1 MNSWTGEIQSHN
13 ERILSV
19 KLLSLPYDIYL
30 CLNAHESLHHH
41 LTSPSLSYLFLLYRG
56 AVGALLVYDIS
67 KHVTFENVERWLKEL
82 RDHAEPNIVIMLVGN
97 KSDLRNRRAVPT
109 EEAMAFAERNSL
121 AFIETSALDAS
132 GVDDAFRQILTGKEG
147 KRELV
152 THALFSSY
160 SCVLLLE
167 IHKLLSRRI
176 MAGGERGAVGKGG
189 KSLLPGSN
197 SKGQGG
203 GGVTLGGGA
212 QSSGGANSCCK

>member
-1 MNSWTGEIQSHN
+1 M
-13 ERILSV
+13 
-19 KLLSLPYDIYL
+19 
-30 CLNAHESLHHH
+30 
-41 LTSPSLSYLFLLYRG
+41 
-56 AVGALLVYDIS
+56 
-67 KHVTFENVERWLKEL
+67 TFENVERWLKEL